1 MPLHG
6 SGQSSA
12 AGCKTLATFQ
22 TAWSPGTVPFRFWL
36 ENPQPQRVLYFT
48 KDAPF
53 RTYTEELRRQ
63 LPPIAAIA
71 HSGLPSPRS
80 LGSIVRI
87 AGLLK
92 CPLFF
97 VGDLDPAD
105 LSIYAALRCGT
116 PDLVRSKKPGL
127 LIRYLGI
134 GGSRFRRLLDRVPNN
149 FWISMDKAERSH
161 FDLIQ
166 YVYPHLAKMIGSRE
180 VKELREGRKLEVEG
194 FVNAP
199 KNGVAKFLRLLDL

>member
-22 TAWSPGTVPFRFWL
+22 TAWSPGTVPSASGWRIL
-36 ENPQPQRVLYFT
+36 NPNACSTSR
-48 KDAPF
+48 
-53 RTYTEELRRQ
+53 RTRHFGRTQKSLAANCLP
-63 LPPIAAIA
+63 LPPFA

-166 YVYPHLAKMIGSRE
+166 RVYPHLAKMIGSRE
-180 VKELREGRKLEVEG
+180 LKELREGRKLEVEG